1 VAKRGVV
8 IWGST
13 PPTQFGYGHNTNMQ
27 FHMGNKWD
35 AKKFDPAD
43 PRNVLVDPVAVVEA
57 YKNLTTKGKDK
68 PVNVHCLTA

>member
-1 VAKRGVV
+1 
-8 IWGST
+8 
-13 PPTQFGYGHNTNMQ
+13 
-27 FHMGNKWD
+27 MGNKWD